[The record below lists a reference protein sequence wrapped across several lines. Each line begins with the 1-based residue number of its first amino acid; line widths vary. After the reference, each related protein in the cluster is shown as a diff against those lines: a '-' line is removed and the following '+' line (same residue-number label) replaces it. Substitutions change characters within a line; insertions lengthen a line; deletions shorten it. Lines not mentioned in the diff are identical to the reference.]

1 MHQSQKVIPMPE
13 KVPPPSHSREQL
25 REFTTQHSPMKIYT
39 YCGKQKCTFNTDKN
53 GSKKLYVGKT

>member
-1 MHQSQKVIPMPE
+1 MPE